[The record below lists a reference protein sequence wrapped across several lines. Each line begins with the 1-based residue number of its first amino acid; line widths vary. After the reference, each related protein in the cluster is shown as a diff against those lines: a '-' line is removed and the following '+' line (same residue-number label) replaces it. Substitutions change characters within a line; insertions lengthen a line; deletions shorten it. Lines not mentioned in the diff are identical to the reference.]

1 MHTDRRAI
9 LDLAPILETIKARR
23 GQEPRTDPALPP
35 CPLCG
40 APALAGYAFARP
52 GQIEHDCDCGYREP
66 ERYQTALLQT
76 WRRYTAPRLL
86 QADLEGYPRYRA
98 YLERPVEGH
107 QGNRAALEVVRA
119 YTGGILYL
127 YGPPG
132 TGKTH
137 LALRLAGKIASEGRF
152 VRFRSELDFLAEER
166 LAAAGEGV
174 LPTYERLVLDD
185 GGKSR
190 LSPFSAE
197 RLYALVEGASAGRHD
212 LIFTS
217 NLAPEA
223 FAVRLGEVGE
233 AVLSRIRGGLVAE
246 VQGPDRRGNRGA
258 AEAAPL
264 L

>member
-1 MHTDRRAI
+1 MDTDRRAV
-9 LDLAPILETIKARR
+9 LDLAPWLAAMKAKG
-23 GQEPRTDPALPP
+23 GQEPPTDPALPP

-40 APALAGYAFARP
+40 AAALSGYAFARP
-52 GQIEHDCDCGYREP
+52 GQIEHDCDCSYLEP

-107 QGNRAALEVVRA
+107 QGNRAALEAVRA

-166 LAAAGEGV
+166 LAAAGEGA
-174 LPTYERLVLDD
+174 LPQYERLVLDD

-190 LSPFSAE
+190 FSPFSSE
-197 RLYALVEGASAGRHD
+197 RLYALLERASTGGCD
-212 LIFTS
+212 LILTS
-217 NLAPEA
+217 NLPPEA
-223 FAVRLGEVGE
+223 FSARLGEVGA
-233 AVLSRIRGGLVAE
+233 AVLSRLRGGLTVPVE
-246 VQGPDRRGNRGA
+246 GPDGRR
-258 AEAAPL
+258 
-264 L
+264 